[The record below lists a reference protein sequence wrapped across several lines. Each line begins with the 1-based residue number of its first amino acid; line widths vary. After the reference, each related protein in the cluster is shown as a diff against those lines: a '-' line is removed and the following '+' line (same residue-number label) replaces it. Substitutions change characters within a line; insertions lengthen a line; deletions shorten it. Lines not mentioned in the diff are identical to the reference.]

1 MSFLTFFCRFL
12 IFFLSSRQLSK
23 TALALTQE
31 LFESTQQN
39 KTQNRRQTHAALQD
53 KLNTLINDIR
63 LYEKGLKLFSSETQP
78 QLVKYLLKSL
88 GNDICNELATYIAN
102 ESNLATNGNPLTPEQ
117 RLKISHDCEKEYR
130 APLQALIKT
139 LPGTSIDE
147 FITASE
153 NCLQACSMILKK
165 VDKKKDRTLI
175 LCHKHELLE
184 QLSNATDPALIL
196 HLTTL
201 VIFTVATGNIL
212 HASGRHVSAILSFLQ
227 THISPE
233 QSKVLMEYHDLVLRM
248 LSSDDTEGPKEQLEL
263 LNAGI
268 KEIAQTFKKPG
279 VVQAE

>member
-1 MSFLTFFCRFL
+1 MRQKSTN
-12 IFFLSSRQLSK
+12 FLSFIFLYRQLSK

-88 GNDICNELATYIAN
+88 GNDICNELSTYIAN

-117 RLKISHDCEKEYR
+117 RLKISQDCEKEYR
-130 APLQALIKT
+130 GSLQALIKT

-147 FITASE
+147 FVIAAE

-175 LCHKHELLE
+175 LCHKHDLLE
-184 QLSNATDPALIL
+184 QLSNAKDPALIL

-233 QSKVLMEYHDLVLRM
+233 QSRILMEYHDLVLKM
-248 LSSDDTEGPKEQLEL
+248 LSSEDADDAKDKLEHL
-263 LNAGI
+263 DAGI
-268 KEIAQTFKKPG
+268 KEIAQTFKKSG
-279 VVQAE
+279 VVQAD